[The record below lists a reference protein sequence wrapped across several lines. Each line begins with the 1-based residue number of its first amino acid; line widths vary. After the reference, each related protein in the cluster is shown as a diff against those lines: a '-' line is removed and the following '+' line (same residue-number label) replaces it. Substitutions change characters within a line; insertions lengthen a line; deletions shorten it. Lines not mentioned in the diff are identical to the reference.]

1 MYDERAVA
9 NFLLDEAERS
19 GIGLTHLALQK
30 LLFFGHA
37 WHLAQFDRPL
47 VSGTFQ
53 AWQFGPVLR
62 SVYDSF
68 RNAGKRPIS
77 IRATRL
83 DLDTGKY
90 ALCSASID
98 DDARGLLLAVLASG
112 ANLPAWYLSQ
122 LTHKPGSP
130 WETIWARASEEVN
143 VGMKIP
149 NELIRQYFLSSASP
163 LPRG

>member
-9 NFLLDEAERS
+9 NYLLDEAEKLNV
-19 GIGLTHLALQK
+19 GLTHLALQK
-30 LLFFGHA
+30 LLFFAQA
-37 WHLAQFDRPL
+37 WHLARYDTPL
-47 VSGTFQ
+47 VRGQFQ

-68 RNAGKRPIS
+68 RTCGKRPIK

-83 DLDTGKY
+83 DLATGHLVVCNDDFDTRT
-90 ALCSASID
+90 SE
-98 DDARGLLLAVLASG
+98 LLLAILAAG
-112 ANLPAWYLSQ
+112 AHLPAWYLSE
-122 LTHKPGSP
+122 LTHKKGSP
-130 WETIWARASEEVN
+130 WDSVWSEAQKAVN

-149 NELIRQYFLSSASP
+149 NALIRTYFLKAETP